1 MNKDYIILFDN
12 KTYCMFY
19 GTKED
24 ACKYA
29 ERFSTYYRLI
39 TDWKEV

>member
-1 MNKDYIILFDN
+1 MNKDYIILFN
-12 KTYCMFY
+12 NNTYHRFY

-29 ERFSTYYRLI
+29 EKFSVFYRLI
-39 TDWKEV
+39 TDWREV